1 MTEIRSRAGGQPVAH
16 LDAESRATFVV
27 QTYLHLMG
35 SICAFAAIEIFLFKS
50 GMAEPMAAA
59 MLGTNWLFVLGAFMI
74 VGWFASSASHRA
86 TSMLTQYGALI
97 LFVVAE
103 AIIFVPMLFMAQ
115 YYAPGVI
122 ESAATVTLVG
132 FAGLTVVAFVSRKD
146 FSFLGSVLRWGFIVA
161 LVLIAASV
169 LFGFNMGT
177 LFSVA
182 MIALAGGAILYNTSG
197 ILHHYPQDRHV
208 AASLELFSSVAL
220 LFWYVLR
227 LFMSRR

>member
-1 MTEIRSRAGGQPVAH
+1 MTEIRSTLESRPVAH
-16 LDAESRATFVV
+16 LDADSRAVFVV
-27 QTYLHLMG
+27 QTYLHLLG

-59 MLGTNWLFVLGAFMI
+59 MLGTNWLFVLGGFMI
-74 VGWFASSASHRA
+74 VGWLASSASHRA
-86 TSMLTQYGALI
+86 TSMPAQYGALI
-97 LFVVAE
+97 LFVAAE
-103 AIIFVPMLFMAQ
+103 AVIFVPLLFMAQ

-132 FAGLTVVAFVSRKD
+132 FAGLTLVAFVSRKD

-169 LFGFNMGT
+169 LFGFNLGT
-177 LFSVA
+177 FFSVA
-182 MIALAGGAILYNTSG
+182 MIALAGGAILYKTSG

-208 AASLELFSSVAL
+208 AASLELFASVAL